1 MSKALRIVLGWLPA
15 LLMMLTIFMIS
26 AQDSSHLPNFHWAD
40 RLVKKGGHMIGYAL
54 LVLSYWRV
62 LDFRQ
67 EKWWLAWCL
76 AILYAVTDEYHQS
89 FVAGRF
95 PSIWDVLVYDN
106 LGALISL
113 GLFSLYKTQR
123 SDSPG
128 PIVESVNLKSS

>member
-1 MSKALRIVLGWLPA
+1 MSKALRIALRWLPA
-15 LLMMLTIFMIS
+15 LLLMLTIFMVS
-26 AQDSSHLPNFHWAD
+26 AQDSSHLPYFNWAD
-40 RLVKKGGHMIGYAL
+40 RVVKKGGHMIGYAL
-54 LVLSYWRV
+54 LVLSYWRA

-76 AILYAVTDEYHQS
+76 TILYAVTDEYHQS

-106 LGALISL
+106 LGALLSL

-123 SDSPG
+123 SDSLG
-128 PIVESVNLKSS
+128 QIVEGANAKR